1 MSYNKSGRMPK
12 SSSWKAHPRSPGLY
26 YRFAKRINEYV
37 YAFKNEKNNYEVIPG
52 IVGVDKTKE
61 AQKYILDKKRTAK
74 GLREEKT
81 FLEVAE
87 ELMQNKNEDLKKKNM
102 QYIKKFYENILDK
115 KISRVEENDFE
126 DVKTTMEMS
135 KYTNM
140 NSTKAKRYERSYI
153 REIISLGKQVMNY
166 ALRKKY
172 ITENIIAPEI
182 RMASSRRLATMT
194 LKQMLKVFAII
205 HRSDKRNHMN
215 KLLLATAMSTG
226 LRHEDLARM
235 KKEDIN
241 FDDETILIHG
251 TKHGAQRYVP
261 IHPKLIEYLKKW
273 TDVLEE
279 GQYVFHRK
287 NQKIKTPAATFQRAI
302 NRVVTGNKTKPL
314 KYRITFHSIRHSFA
328 TLALEKGLSIV
339 ELQKQ
344 LGHKRLETTMIYL
357 HGNEEDRIEHVRR
370 LFA

>member
-1 MSYNKSGRMPK
+1 MAYDKSGRMQK
-12 SSSWKAHPRSPGLY
+12 TSAWKAHPKASGLY
-26 YRFAKRINEYV
+26 YRYAKRIDEFV
-37 YAFKNEKNNYEVIPG
+37 YAFKNEKNTYEVIPG
-52 IVGVDKTKE
+52 IVGVDRTKE
-61 AQKYILDKKRTAK
+61 ALKYILDKKRTSK
-74 GLREEKT
+74 GIREEKT

-115 KISRVEENDFE
+115 KISRVDENDFE
-126 DVKTTMEMS
+126 DVKTFMETS
-135 KYTNM
+135 TYTNM
-140 NSTKAKRYERSYI
+140 NSSKEKNYTRSYI

-166 ALRKKY
+166 AFRKKY

-205 HRSDKRNHMN
+205 HRSDKRNNMN

-226 LRHEDLARM
+226 VRHEDLARV

-241 FDDETILIHG
+241 YDNETIFIHG

-261 IHPKLIEYLKKW
+261 IHPKLVGHLKKW

-279 GQYVFHRK
+279 GEYIFHRK

-302 NRVVTGNKTKPL
+302 DRVVTRNEKPL
-314 KYRITFHSIRHSFA
+314 KYRVTFHSIRHSFA

-344 LGHKRLETTMIYL
+344 LGHKRLASTMIYL

-370 LFA
+370 LFL